1 MVDQKTILIFG
12 AVAMLAAP
20 LAALA
25 QDAEDRPSKEEFADE
40 VAALVENELIN
51 WVRDPVVISAIRDAN
66 VINAGMTQERID
78 ALDKEWRRQTDS
90 AEKYMIWDLL
100 DRQGSIILR
109 DRREESDGVVTE
121 IIVMDKWGLNAAI
134 SDPTSDFNQGDEAK
148 YLETYPKGPD
158 AVHVGDLEFDESTQK
173 VQTQVS
179 MPVTDPEDD
188 DKVIGAVTF
197 GIDLSKL
204 R

>member
-1 MVDQKTILIFG
+1 MAHVMWLAG
-12 AVAMLAAP
+12 ALVAGVVSVGTAA
-20 LAALA
+20 A
-25 QDAEDRPSKEEFADE
+25 QSDGERPSKEDFADE

-66 VINAGMTQERID
+66 VINAGMTPERIE
-78 ALDKEWRRQTDS
+78 ALDQEWRRQTKS

-109 DRREESDGVVTE
+109 DRREQSDGIVTE

-148 YLETYPKGPD
+148 YLETYPKGVG
-158 AVHVGDLEFDESTQK
+158 AVHVSELEFDESTQK

-179 MPVTDPEDD
+179 MPVTDPEDG

-197 GIDLSKL
+197 GIDLSALK
-204 R
+204 

>member
-1 MVDQKTILIFG
+1 MTAM
-12 AVAMLAAP
+12 AVALPVLAG
-20 LAALA
+20 A
-25 QDAEDRPSKEEFADE
+25 QDRPSKEEFADE

-134 SDPTSDFNQGDEAK
+134 SDATSDFNQGDEAK
-148 YLETYPKGPD
+148 YLETYPKGVG
-158 AVHVGDLEFDESTQK
+158 AVHVSDLEFDESTQK

-179 MPVTDPEDD
+179 MPVTDPEDG

-197 GIDLSKL
+197 GIDLTAL
-204 R
+204 N